1 MTIRHDNKKQVQSRL
16 RLVGSMCKWRA
27 RARILRIGI
36 CRSEQ
41 KRSCGAKT
49 ADYRDK
55 RDKSLLREDHS
66 GWLSTPMR
74 SVQGVRS
81 DHRKPD
87 GNYRAAIIPAKNQF
101 GYDGCAAKRGSA
113 TYGFLFSLSNSLVR
127 EAARLLSRSDAF
139 HFPAAASRN
148 AARRFSSPE

>member
-49 ADYRDK
+49 ADYPEK
-55 RDKSLLREDHS
+55 GDKSLLREDHS
-66 GWLSTPMR
+66 VWHSTSMH
-74 SVQGVRS
+74 SFGGGLA
-81 DHRKPD
+81 DHRKPV
-87 GNYRAAIIPAKNQF
+87 GNYRAAVLRNNSGKI
-101 GYDGCAAKRGSA
+101 
-113 TYGFLFSLSNSLVR
+113 SLV
-127 EAARLLSRSDAF
+127 AVALPS
-139 HFPAAASRN
+139 AAALLM
-148 AARRFSSPE
+148 AFCFRFPTH